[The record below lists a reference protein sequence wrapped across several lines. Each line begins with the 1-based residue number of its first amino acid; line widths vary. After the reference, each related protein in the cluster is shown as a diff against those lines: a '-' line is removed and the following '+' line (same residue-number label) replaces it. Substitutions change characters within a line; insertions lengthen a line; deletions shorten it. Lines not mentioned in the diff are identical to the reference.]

1 MSATIAENLA
11 VLRQHIRAL
20 EERAEA
26 AEGKLDIIKR
36 RLEGEG
42 DDELAIDY
50 GGTKWEEDPTVRAV
64 EELMTVALTVRGM
77 YFARLRRYMRLRAQM
92 GLLQMQRVQLEDPI
106 HLYEMKGWKGWS

>member
-1 MSATIAENLA
+1 MAMSTIDDTVARLRKHLAEYSA
-11 VLRQHIRAL
+11 RAD
-20 EERAEA
+20 A

-50 GGTKWEEDPTVRAV
+50 GGTKWEEDPVVRAV
-64 EELMTVALTVRGM
+64 EELMTVALTVRSM
-77 YFARLRRYMRLRAQM
+77 YFARLHRYMQLRAQM

-106 HLYEMKGWKGWS
+106 HLYEMKGW

>member
-1 MSATIAENLA
+1 MAMSTIDDTVARLRKHLAEYSA
-11 VLRQHIRAL
+11 RAD
-20 EERAEA
+20 A

-64 EELMTVALTVRGM
+64 EELMTAALTVRSM

-106 HLYEMKGWKGWS
+106 HLYEMKGW